1 MTMDRRTFKQKLLKA
16 IKSPKSVYHY
26 IFYKFII
33 LIRPIITDKLYLKLL
48 FFNKL
53 GQWPDLN
60 NPKSFNEKLQWLKLY
75 DHNPVYTIMADKVK
89 AKDWVAERIGWE
101 HIIPTLGV
109 WEKAEDIN
117 FDALPEKFV
126 IKCNHNS
133 GLGMYICQD
142 KSKMN
147 QDLVRKE
154 LAKGLK
160 EDYYAGKL
168 EWPYKNIQRRILAE
182 EFMVDESGFE
192 LKDYKIFNFN
202 GEPVLIEV
210 DFDRFSNHK
219 RNFYSPN
226 WKLINLEIQ
235 YPSDSIRKIEKPS
248 CLDKMLEFARI
259 LSKGV
264 PHLRT
269 DFYVINDKIFF
280 GELTFYHEAGVGR
293 FSSVEWEQKLGDLI
307 LLSQQ

>member
-1 MTMDRRTFKQKLLKA
+1 MEKKTFIQMLIKY
-16 IKSPKSVYHY
+16 IKSPKSAYHY
-26 IFYKFII
+26 IFHKFII

-48 FFNKL
+48 FCNKL

-60 NPKSFNEKLQWLKLY
+60 NPKTFNEKLQWLKLH
-75 DHNPVYTIMADKVK
+75 DHNPEYTIMADKVK
-89 AKDWVAERIGWE
+89 AKEWVAERLGWE

-109 WEKAEDIN
+109 WEKAEDID
-117 FDALPEKFV
+117 FDSLPDKFV

-133 GLGMYICQD
+133 GTGMYICKD
-142 KSKMN
+142 KSRINKK
-147 QDLVRKE
+147 LVRRE

-168 EWPYKNIQRRILAE
+168 EWPYKNIPRRILAE
-182 EFMVDESGFE
+182 QFMVDESGFE

-202 GEPVLIEV
+202 GEPILIEV

-219 RNFYSPN
+219 RNFYSPS
-226 WKLINLEIQ
+226 WELINLEIQ
-235 YPSDSIRKIEKPS
+235 YPSDSKRNIAKPA

-259 LSKGV
+259 LSKGI

-269 DFYVINDKIFF
+269 DFYVINDKIYF
-280 GELTFYHEAGVGR
+280 GELTFYHEAGAGR
-293 FSSVEWEQKLGDLI
+293 FSSIEQEKKLGDLI
-307 LLSQQ
+307 ILPS

>member
-1 MTMDRRTFKQKLLKA
+1 MTMEKKTFKQKLLKA

-26 IFYKFII
+26 IFYKFVI
-33 LIRPIITDKLYLKLL
+33 LIRPVITDKFYLKLL

-53 GQWPDLN
+53 GQWPDLD
-60 NPKSFNEKLQWLKLY
+60 NPKTFNEKLQWLKLY
-75 DHNPVYTIMADKVK
+75 DHNPEYTIMADKVK
-89 AKDWVAERIGWE
+89 AKEWVAERIGWE

-109 WEKAEDIN
+109 WEKAEDID
-117 FDALPEKFV
+117 FDLLPDQFV

-133 GLGMYICQD
+133 GLGMYLCKD

-147 QDLVRKE
+147 VDLVRKN
-154 LAKGLK
+154 LAKGLN
-160 EDYYAGKL
+160 EDYYLGKL
-168 EWPYKNIQRRILAE
+168 EWPYKNIPRRILAE

-202 GEPVLIEV
+202 GKPVLIEV

-226 WKLINLEIQ
+226 WEQINLKIQ
-235 YPSDSIRKIEKPS
+235 YPSDFTRKIEKPLY
-248 CLDKMLEFARI
+248 LDKMLEFARI
-259 LSKGV
+259 LSKGL

-269 DFYVINDKIFF
+269 DFYVINDKIYF
-280 GELTFYHEAGVGR
+280 GELTFYHEAGAGR
-293 FSSVEWEQKLGDLI
+293 FSSIEWEKKLGDLI
-307 LLSQQ
+307 VLPQK